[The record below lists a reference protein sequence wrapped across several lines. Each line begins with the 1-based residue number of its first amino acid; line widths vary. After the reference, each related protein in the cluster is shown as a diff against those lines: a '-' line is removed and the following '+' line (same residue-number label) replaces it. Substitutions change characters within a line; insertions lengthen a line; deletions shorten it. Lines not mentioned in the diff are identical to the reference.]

1 MLIEVATDEALV
13 NTIFSRNLM
22 SCLQNHASR
31 KDRHLHGV
39 AIETLSAIE
48 EIAALKPKSIV
59 PILKNLLGNNGS
71 YEFEQRTNTK
81 TIEKVLK
88 PTEPSDITQ
97 VLELLEA
104 PFAKASAYVSCVLLF
119 FVSVSHVNPSSYSGK
134 TNLSAT
140 GNAYMRYLYYLAST
154 GNSIEA
160 LQKLSTLAFGSSKVT
175 SKYGLTESAKANCL
189 TQLESALARAG
200 RSAENFDLLC
210 QLVAGV
216 KPKNVELDDDVLE
229 QQKAVVKTLDKILR
243 DPEFVL
249 FGDRQLTNALAL
261 AHAMPLFMVYSG
273 VPGADS
279 QLIAINSLLETCET
293 KGEDAG
299 LQLVIVY
306 ILLPIMYRPSS
317 LGRQVSKHIF
327 EAIAP
332 RLDIETMRM
341 LLERLE
347 FTEDKAGYSELV
359 QFIDAPEG
367 SDDEDEDEEDDGSG
381 SENDSEDS
389 DEDGEE
395 ESGDES
401 DGTADIDQE
410 QLLKALGSHLLD
422 TNGEKAGN
430 GEDDESDSEEEPDM
444 SDSEMMAMNDTLVA
458 AFDHIS
464 GKGAN
469 EANEAKKAT
478 AGVVQFKNRILDLV
492 EAYLQQQPR
501 NTKVIFAQFPYL
513 VRLASQTKSS
523 DIRARVVDILSRYR
537 KRFLKDRKQWLEE
550 GKRKKQVSDYVS
562 TLEDVHKEVG
572 HRDSQMFAKAAS
584 AACLTIAAAV
594 VAADKKKIGQLNKMH
609 EKLEAELMTE
619 KRKKVHKSFFETW
632 KAYQQS
638 VSGGAE

>member
-1 MLIEVATDEALV
+1 
-13 NTIFSRNLM
+13 M

-88 PTEPSDITQ
+88 PTESSDITQ

-189 TQLESALARAG
+189 TQLESALSRAG

-216 KPKNVELDDDVLE
+216 KPKNVELDDEVLE
-229 QQKAVVKTLDKILR
+229 QQKAVVETLDKILR

-273 VPGADS
+273 VPGAES

-422 TNGEKAGN
+422 TNGEKAGD

-492 EAYLQQQPR
+492 EAYLHQQPR